1 MRPHEKRD
9 RISLR
14 GRNTRGGACTRGEI
28 RIGKRALSRLD
39 GIFRFRGI
47 ECTHARARAP
57 VVLVV
62 RGWFMGRGRG
72 RLEGK
77 WWYTRATRVNRR
89 SRLMMIP
96 GVPIID
102 VRMSIRKT
110 SQDRVE

>member
-1 MRPHEKRD
+1 MGGIHAEERAHAVKYELG
-9 RISLR
+9 SVLCR
-14 GRNTRGGACTRGEI
+14 GSTGYSDLGGSNAHT
-28 RIGKRALSRLD
+28 
-39 GIFRFRGI
+39 
-47 ECTHARARAP
+47 RARAP
-57 VVLVV
+57 MVLVM

-102 VRMSIRKT
+102 VRMNTRKT

>member
-47 ECTHARARAP
+47 ECTHTRARASP
-57 VVLVV
+57 GGAWLVYGQGEGETRGKMVVYS
-62 RGWFMGRGRG
+62 GDSCQWKI
-72 RLEGK
+72 EIDDDS
-77 WWYTRATRVNRR
+77 WRVYN
-89 SRLMMIP
+89 
-96 GVPIID
+96 
-102 VRMSIRKT
+102 
-110 SQDRVE
+110 